1 MPGRRLHLRVHQ
13 LRRKSVGLRPLGR
26 LHRGER
32 LHRHQVV
39 RGDGGPLHQLPVRA
53 IRQAHVCG
61 RTRRAGAAAR
71 RPRGAVGHVAVLVP
85 RQHRHVRH
93 VRQRDVPPSLRGD
106 GAPPGPGGH
115 GPPFLAV
122 LNFPKGVDAE
132 AELKARVL
140 PGFEERVRGR
150 GVVHTGWM
158 PQQHI
163 PRHRSVWCFLNHA
176 RRVQLLGGGSRGGV
190 PAGASAD
197 EGRPFPQRGSLRAR
211 AQGRRDEDGWFGR
224 DDVARAVAAAT
235 ADGGDGDGGKWSEF
249 LMDLKEMV
257 HSA

>member
-1 MPGRRLHLRVHQ
+1 VYTSFDGNPSVYDRLVACIEASDCIVI
-13 LRRKSVGLRPLGR
+13 KSCAEMEGHYINYLSEQFGKPMFVAGPVVPEPPQGVLE
-26 LHRGER
+26 ER
-32 LHRHQVV
+32 WATWLSSFPDNTVTFATF
-39 RGDGGPLHQLPVRA
+39 GSETFLPVSA
-53 IRQAHVCG
+53 ATELLLGLEATG
-61 RTRRAGAAAR
+61 R
-71 RPRGAVGHVAVLVP
+71 
-85 RQHRHVRH
+85 
-93 VRQRDVPPSLRGD
+93 
-106 GAPPGPGGH
+106 
-115 GPPFLAV
+115 PFLAV

-176 RRVQLLGGGSRGGV
+176 RRVQLRGGGSRGGV